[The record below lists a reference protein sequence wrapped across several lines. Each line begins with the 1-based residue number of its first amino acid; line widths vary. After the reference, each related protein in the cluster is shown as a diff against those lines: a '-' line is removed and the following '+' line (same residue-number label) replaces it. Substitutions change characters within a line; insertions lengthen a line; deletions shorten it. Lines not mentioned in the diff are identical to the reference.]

1 MACVF
6 TCGPAGKNP
15 KKQNSTFCAYRS
27 ILLLTVTI
35 TTARCLRAAAARRP
49 PAAPESAD
57 SPAQPRARKQHIC
70 RVCEKHTT
78 MGQVTLTSKQ
88 TRVCGACMRCERL
101 TLPDGSEA
109 RFCYAHRQVR
119 GVATS
124 PTSPVTPHKQSPARL
139 FLFPQVCWFC
149 CCGSFFPSRRINP
162 LHALHPP
169 TTPPPAPARLR
180 RWIRCT
186 FSTARSRGAPRR

>member
-1 MACVF
+1 MPSRGGGRA
-6 TCGPAGKNP
+6 PAGG
-15 KKQNSTFCAYRS
+15 AGEG
-27 ILLLTVTI
+27 
-35 TTARCLRAAAARRP
+35 ADP
-49 PAAPESAD
+49 PP
-57 SPAQPRARKQHIC
+57 QPRARKQHIC

-124 PTSPVTPHKQSPARL
+124 PTSPVTPHKQSPPRL
-139 FLFPQVCWFC
+139 FLFPQVLVLLLGFF
-149 CCGSFFPSRRINP
+149 FFPSRRINP

-169 TTPPPAPARLR
+169 PPPPPAPARLR
-180 RWIRCT
+180 RWNRCT
-186 FSTARSRGAPRR
+186 CSTARSRGAPRRWISCG